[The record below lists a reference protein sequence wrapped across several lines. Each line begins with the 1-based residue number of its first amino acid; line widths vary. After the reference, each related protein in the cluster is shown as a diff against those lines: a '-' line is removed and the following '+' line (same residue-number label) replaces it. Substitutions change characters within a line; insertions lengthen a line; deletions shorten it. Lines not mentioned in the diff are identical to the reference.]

1 MVIKEDNLIEEL
13 DKRNSEALEYI
24 IQKYAN
30 LIFKVVINVLCS
42 DNRELAKECISDI
55 YMLVWNKY
63 KLYNPEK
70 ASFKNWLLAVSKYKA
85 IDYKRARKNLEN
97 VELDKEC
104 IRAPIDVEK
113 DFIDKENVKEVLGFL
128 NNEKPIDKEIF
139 IRKYIYEES
148 IKEISKNL
156 NLSKGAVYNRLW
168 RTRNSLTEKIE
179 CYKKEVIE

>member
-1 MVIKEDNLIEEL
+1 MVIKDDNLIEEL

-30 LIFKVVINVLCS
+30 LIFKVVINVLGN

-55 YMLVWNKY
+55 YMLAWNKY

-85 IDYKRARKNLEN
+85 IDYKRASKNLEN
-97 VELDKEC
+97 VELDKEALK
-104 IRAPIDVEK
+104 APIDIERN
-113 DFIDKENVKEVLGFL
+113 FIDKENVKEVLEFI

-139 IRKYIYEES
+139 IRKYIYEEG
-148 IKEISKNL
+148 IDEISKKL

-168 RTRNSLTEKIE
+168 RTRNSLNEKIE
-179 CYKKEVIE
+179 GYKKEGVE

>member
-30 LIFKVVINVLCS
+30 LIFKVVIDVLGS
-42 DNRELAKECISDI
+42 DNREQAKECISDI
-55 YMLVWNKY
+55 YMLVWSKY

-97 VELDKEC
+97 VELDKES

-148 IKEISKNL
+148 IEEISRNL

-168 RTRNSLTEKIE
+168 RTRNFLAEKIE
-179 CYKKEVIE
+179 GYKKEVIE